1 MYRVETLNAV
11 IRECGARYD
20 VLIQEGVV
28 PDVAIDRVFD
38 CYDSLF
44 VENKHCFDT
53 RDSLFENRLRDI
65 VRENGE

>member
-1 MYRVETLNAV
+1 MYSTDTLNAV

-44 VENKHCFDT
+44 VPDKHCFDS
-53 RDSLFENRLRDI
+53 RDRLFENRLRDI